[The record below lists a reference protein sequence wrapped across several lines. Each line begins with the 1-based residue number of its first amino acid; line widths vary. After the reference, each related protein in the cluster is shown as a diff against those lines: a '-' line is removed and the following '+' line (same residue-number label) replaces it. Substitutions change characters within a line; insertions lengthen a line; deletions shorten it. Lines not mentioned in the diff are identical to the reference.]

1 MSSAVPAGLPGLRF
15 KASSSRGAISSVDE
29 FTHSPLGYLPQAP
42 ILNAKCQCF
51 QGAMSYSR
59 PPSRSPSIFRRIANA
74 TQVQAILE
82 ENDKLRT
89 ANAWCKSETEQAHRA
104 LWEATAQNSRLQQER
119 DKLEMNVE
127 DITSAWRR
135 TRQSVLT
142 GLEKEKQLQRSIKLR
157 DEQARAYQQEL
168 EESQYS
174 NDDLKNQKETV
185 GADCFGS
192 IRS

>member
-1 MSSAVPAGLPGLRF
+1 
-15 KASSSRGAISSVDE
+15 
-29 FTHSPLGYLPQAP
+29 
-42 ILNAKCQCF
+42 
-51 QGAMSYSR
+51 MSYSR
-59 PPSRSPSIFRRIANA
+59 PPSRSPSTSIFRRIVNA

-104 LWEATAQNSRLQQER
+104 LWEATAHNSRLQLER

-174 NDDLKNQKETV
+174 KDDLKKQKETV